1 MAPELTREQ
10 IMQRYRE
17 AKAAAGLT

>member
-1 MAPELTREQ
+1 MAPELMREQ
-10 IMQRYRE
+10 IMQPYRE